1 MLSSRTKIFRI
12 SLFDN
17 VNIYKDIWRYAE
29 CRLQKRLSRKK
40 KGSNGWL
47 KVVKLVGKQHKKVAN
62 KGQVLILK
70 QPMIYYQKLILLLTK
85 A

>member
-1 MLSSRTKIFRI
+1 MIT
-12 SLFDN
+12 SLGELVPIPQYYRKFQ
-17 VNIYKDIWRYAE
+17 KHLKT
-29 CRLQKRLSRKK
+29 LQKRLSRKK

-62 KGQVLILK
+62 KGQVFILK